1 MKRKAL
7 CAALAIAM
15 GSTLLG
21 GCGSSSSSSGQSTA
35 AASTAAS
42 STASDTASTAEA
54 ASTEATADSGSSGA
68 TATAGVCW
76 YNFAD
81 TFISNARAVLNN
93 VSKADGTVKVTDA
106 DSQNDTTVQDNNMN
120 NIFTQHPDFFVLN
133 NINNAATSQ
142 IVNQCKQEDI
152 TTIFA
157 NTTSPSDEDFANYDK
172 LWYVSSASEQSGEN
186 MGNEIVD
193 YFKSH
198 DNWDRNGNGKVDFIL
213 LQGMPTFSDTINRS
227 SYSLATI
234 EGAGYTLGTNIGGDD
249 VTGVKGGDSI
259 TGVICDFQRQEAQE
273 NVEAL
278 LSSYGDDI
286 DCILA
291 DNDDEALGAI
301 AALQA
306 HGYLTDDSNYIPV
319 VGVDATAAG
328 CEAIKNGT
336 MLGTSLNNPVKLGK
350 AIYKVM
356 YLLTKGE
363 DVTTESINMDGVNV
377 TDHKVIIDY
386 VPITKDNVDD
396 ANYDINDTSF

>member
-1 MKRKAL
+1 MELIKKAAVGIL
-7 CAALAIAM
+7 TAAMIA
-15 GSTLLG
+15 
-21 GCGSSSSSSGQSTA
+21 GCGSSSA
-35 AASTAAS
+35 AASTAAAFS
-42 STASDTASTAEA
+42 TTSTAAGGAGD
-54 ASTEATADSGSSGA
+54 GSA
-68 TATAGVCW
+68 HATAGVVW

-93 VSKADGTVKVTDA
+93 VSKADGTVTVTDA
-106 DSQNDTTVQDNNMN
+106 DSQNDTTIQDNNMN

-142 IVNQCKQEDI
+142 IVEAAKKEDI

-172 LWYVSSASEQSGEN
+172 LWYVSSASEQSGQN

-193 YFKSH
+193 YFNSH

-227 SYSLATI
+227 SYSLAAI
-234 EGAGYTLGTNIGGDD
+234 EAAGYTLGTNIGGED

-278 LSSYGDDI
+278 LSAYGDDI

-350 AIYKVM
+350 AVYKVM

-363 DVTTESINMDGVNV
+363 EVTTESIGMEGVNV
-377 TDHKVIIDY
+377 TGHKVIIDY

>member
-1 MKRKAL
+1 MELIKKAAVGIL
-7 CAALAIAM
+7 TAAMIA
-15 GSTLLG
+15 
-21 GCGSSSSSSGQSTA
+21 GCGSSSA
-35 AASTAAS
+35 AASTAAAS
-42 STASDTASTAEA
+42 STTSTAA
-54 ASTEATADSGSSGA
+54 GGAGDGSA
-68 TATAGVCW
+68 HATAGVVW

-93 VSKADGTVKVTDA
+93 VSKADGTVTVTDA
-106 DSQNDTTVQDNNMN
+106 DSQNDTTIQDNNMN

-142 IVNQCKQEDI
+142 IVEAAKKEDI

-172 LWYVSSASEQSGEN
+172 LWYVSSASEQSGQN

-193 YFKSH
+193 YFNSH

-213 LQGMPTFSDTINRS
+213 LQGIPTFSDTINRS
-227 SYSLATI
+227 SYSLAAI
-234 EGAGYTLGTNIGGDD
+234 EAAGYTLGTNIGGED

-278 LSSYGDDI
+278 LSAYGDDI

-350 AIYKVM
+350 AVYKVM

-363 DVTTESINMDGVNV
+363 EVTTESIGMEGVNV
-377 TDHKVIIDY
+377 TGHKVIIDY
-386 VPITKDNVDD
+386 VPITKNNVDD

>member
-1 MKRKAL
+1 MELIKKAAVGIL
-7 CAALAIAM
+7 TAAMIA
-15 GSTLLG
+15 
-21 GCGSSSSSSGQSTA
+21 GCGSSSA
-35 AASTAAS
+35 AAANTAAAS
-42 STASDTASTAEA
+42 STASTTAGGAG
-54 ASTEATADSGSSGA
+54 DGSA
-68 TATAGVCW
+68 HATAGVVW

-93 VSKADGTVKVTDA
+93 VSKADGTVTVTDA
-106 DSQNDTTVQDNNMN
+106 DSQNDTTIQDNNMN

-142 IVNQCKQEDI
+142 IVEAAKKEDI

-172 LWYVSSASEQSGEN
+172 LWYVSSASEQSGQN

-193 YFKSH
+193 YFNSH

-227 SYSLATI
+227 SYSLAAI
-234 EGAGYTLGTNIGGDD
+234 EAAGYTLGTNIGGED

-278 LSSYGDDI
+278 LSAYGDDI

-350 AIYKVM
+350 AVYKVM

-363 DVTTESINMDGVNV
+363 EVTTESIGMEGVNV
-377 TDHKVIIDY
+377 TGHKVIIDY

>member
-1 MKRKAL
+1 MELIKKAAVGIL
-7 CAALAIAM
+7 TAAMIA
-15 GSTLLG
+15 
-21 GCGSSSSSSGQSTA
+21 GCGSSSA
-35 AASTAAS
+35 AASTAAAS
-42 STASDTASTAEA
+42 STASTAAGGA
-54 ASTEATADSGSSGA
+54 GDGSA
-68 TATAGVCW
+68 HATAGVVW

-93 VSKADGTVKVTDA
+93 VSKADGTVTVTDA
-106 DSQNDTTVQDNNMN
+106 DSQNDTTIQDNNMN

-142 IVNQCKQEDI
+142 IVEAAKKEDI

-172 LWYVSSASEQSGEN
+172 LWYVSSASEQSGQN

-193 YFKSH
+193 YFNSH

-227 SYSLATI
+227 SYSLAAI
-234 EGAGYTLGTNIGGDD
+234 EAAGYTLGTNIGGED

-278 LSSYGDDI
+278 LSAYGDDI

-350 AIYKVM
+350 AVYKVM

-363 DVTTESINMDGVNV
+363 EVTTESIGMEGVNV
-377 TDHKVIIDY
+377 TGHKVIIDY

>member
-1 MKRKAL
+1 MELIKKAAVGIL
-7 CAALAIAM
+7 TAAMIA
-15 GSTLLG
+15 
-21 GCGSSSSSSGQSTA
+21 GCGSSSA
-35 AASTAAS
+35 AAANTAAAS
-42 STASDTASTAEA
+42 STASTTAGGAG
-54 ASTEATADSGSSGA
+54 DGSA
-68 TATAGVCW
+68 HATAGVVW

-93 VSKADGTVKVTDA
+93 VSKADGTVTVTDA
-106 DSQNDTTVQDNNMN
+106 DSQNDTTIQDNNMN

-142 IVNQCKQEDI
+142 IVEAAKKEDI

-172 LWYVSSASEQSGEN
+172 LWYVSSASEQSGQN

-193 YFKSH
+193 YFNSH

-227 SYSLATI
+227 SYSLAAI
-234 EGAGYTLGTNIGGDD
+234 EAAGYTLGTNIGGED

-278 LSSYGDDI
+278 LSAYGDDI

-350 AIYKVM
+350 AVYKVM

-363 DVTTESINMDGVNV
+363 EVTTESIGMEGVNV
-377 TDHKVIIDY
+377 TGHKVIIDY

-396 ANYDINDTSF
+396 ANYDINVTSF

>member
-1 MKRKAL
+1 MELIKKAAVGIL
-7 CAALAIAM
+7 TAAMIA
-15 GSTLLG
+15 
-21 GCGSSSSSSGQSTA
+21 GCGSSSA
-35 AASTAAS
+35 AASTAAAS
-42 STASDTASTAEA
+42 STTSTAA
-54 ASTEATADSGSSGA
+54 GGAGDGSA
-68 TATAGVCW
+68 HATAGVVW

-93 VSKADGTVKVTDA
+93 VSKADGTVTVTDA
-106 DSQNDTTVQDNNMN
+106 DSQNDTTIQDNNMN

-142 IVNQCKQEDI
+142 IVEAAKKEDI

-172 LWYVSSASEQSGEN
+172 LWYVSSASEQSGQN

-193 YFKSH
+193 YFNSH

-227 SYSLATI
+227 SYSLAAI
-234 EGAGYTLGTNIGGDD
+234 EAAGYTLGTNIGGED

-278 LSSYGDDI
+278 LSAYGDDI

-350 AIYKVM
+350 AVYKVM

-363 DVTTESINMDGVNV
+363 EVTTESIGMEGVNV
-377 TDHKVIIDY
+377 TGHKVIIDY
-386 VPITKDNVDD
+386 VAITKDNVDD

>member
-1 MKRKAL
+1 MELIKKAAVGIL
-7 CAALAIAM
+7 TAAMIA
-15 GSTLLG
+15 
-21 GCGSSSSSSGQSTA
+21 GCGSSSA
-35 AASTAAS
+35 AASTAAAS
-42 STASDTASTAEA
+42 STTSTAA
-54 ASTEATADSGSSGA
+54 GGAGDGSA
-68 TATAGVCW
+68 HATAGVVW

-93 VSKADGTVKVTDA
+93 VSKADGTVTVTDA
-106 DSQNDTTVQDNNMN
+106 DSQNDTTIQDNNMN

-142 IVNQCKQEDI
+142 IVEAAKKEDI

-172 LWYVSSASEQSGEN
+172 LWYVSSASEQSGQN

-193 YFKSH
+193 YFNSH

-227 SYSLATI
+227 SYSLAAI
-234 EGAGYTLGTNIGGDD
+234 EAAGYTLGTNIGGED

-278 LSSYGDDI
+278 LSAYGDDI

-350 AIYKVM
+350 AVYKVM

-363 DVTTESINMDGVNV
+363 EVTTESIGMEGVNV
-377 TDHKVIIDY
+377 TGHKVIIDY